1 MNWSDNITT
10 LGLLG
15 AFVIL
20 VLTIFVMGAK
30 LKAKIVAKAGMELAS
45 KQITFLLAGL
55 LAF

>member
-20 VLTIFVMGAK
+20 VLTIFVMGVY
-30 LKAKIVAKAGMELAS
+30 LKKIKDGKAEG
-45 KQITFLLAGL
+45 
-55 LAF
+55 AF